1 MAFHETWWTILIMTP
16 VGCISH
22 YHPLPTTYLSDIPR
36 KSREISRRHRDPS
49 HRDPPDLLPWAPLWF
64 CRLQWLSTLAWPK
77 CTAARY
83 WGFYR
88 DLLMIIHD
96 SLIGSLVLPQW
107 ARWIWRSFLIRK
119 KRYPGLWS
127 ERMDNYGRI
136 SMWVT
141 TVYCWQD
148 VIVMCYF
155 FAMLFL
161 VVLF

>member
-1 MAFHETWWTILIMTP
+1 MAFHETWWIILIMTP

-64 CRLQWLSTLAWPK
+64 CRLQWLSTLAK
-77 CTAARY
+77 MHGGTVLRIL
-83 WGFYR
+83 FR
-88 DLLMIIHD
+88 DLLMMFSMIVFLFHWFCHN
-96 SLIGSLVLPQW
+96 GQGEFGG
-107 ARWIWRSFLIRK
+107 RSWLE
-119 KRYPGLWS
+119 KRYPGWWS
-127 ERMDNYGRI
+127 ERMDNYGII

-148 VIVMCYF
+148 VVVMCYF
-155 FAMLFL
+155 LLCFFL